1 MAISGSIFGLG
12 VVLAS
17 EPVRHRCP
25 ETPPKC
31 PETPPK
37 IRAKPIYGGPNSE
50 LIKFLKMLPPL
61 RKVNKNCTVD
71 SKHHPKSLL

>member
-1 MAISGSIFGLG
+1 MRLIRRTRRTVWYYTIPIPTGLLGPFGRYAMAISGSIFGLG

-37 IRAKPIYGGPNSE
+37 IRAKPMVALTQN
-50 LIKFLKMLPPL
+50 
-61 RKVNKNCTVD
+61 
-71 SKHHPKSLL
+71 